1 MNTDNR
7 PLATLP
13 PDSAGPDLAT
23 LSETLR
29 RLSSPEAGGSTS
41 VDELIAELDR
51 LVAWLNGRIAQ
62 TDALLHV
69 AEQVAGG
76 MLFDDVLDRIYVA
89 FKRLIP
95 YDRIGCALL
104 NETGTKLKAR
114 WARTEYPDVKIG
126 VGFSALMKGSSLE
139 CVLESR
145 APRIINDLEAY
156 LELHPDSLST
166 RLALAEGIR
175 SSLTCPL
182 IAEDKP
188 VGFLFFSSRA
198 KGTYRDA
205 HQEVFLRIAGQ
216 VSLLVERSR
225 LMQRVV
231 DLNQHLQAAQGEL
244 IEQARRD
251 SLTGLLNHGAIVSAL
266 SRSLAG
272 SECEVA
278 AIMVDVDRFKRINDL
293 HGHLV
298 GDEVLRSVVG
308 SLAESI
314 READTLGRFGGEEFL
329 VVLPGI
335 GIEAAIQVAERMRA
349 RVAESV
355 AVDGIPVTV
364 SAGVADSRLALDAAA
379 LIALADGALYRAKE
393 AGRNRVVAASPTD
406 R

>member
-1 MNTDNR
+1 
-7 PLATLP
+7 
-13 PDSAGPDLAT
+13 
-23 LSETLR
+23 
-29 RLSSPEAGGSTS
+29 
-41 VDELIAELDR
+41 
-51 LVAWLNGRIAQ
+51 
-62 TDALLHV
+62 
-69 AEQVAGG
+69 
-76 MLFDDVLDRIYVA
+76 
-89 FKRLIP
+89 
-95 YDRIGCALL
+95 
-104 NETGTKLKAR
+104 
-114 WARTEYPDVKIG
+114 
-126 VGFSALMKGSSLE
+126 
-139 CVLESR
+139 
-145 APRIINDLEAY
+145 
-156 LELHPDSLST
+156 
-166 RLALAEGIR
+166 
-175 SSLTCPL
+175 
-182 IAEDKP
+182 
-188 VGFLFFSSRA
+188 
-198 KGTYRDA
+198 
-205 HQEVFLRIAGQ
+205 
-216 VSLLVERSR
+216 
-225 LMQRVV
+225 MQRVV

>member
-1 MNTDNR
+1 MNTECR

-13 PDSAGPDLAT
+13 PDSTGPDLAT

-29 RLSSPEAGGSTS
+29 RLSSPEAGSTS
-41 VDELIAELDR
+41 VAELIAELDR
-51 LVAWLNGRIAQ
+51 MVAWLNGRIAQ

-104 NETGTKLKAR
+104 NETGTKLKAK

-126 VGFSALMKGSSLE
+126 VGFSALMNGSSLE
-139 CVLESR
+139 RVLESR

-166 RLALAEGIR
+166 RLARAEGIR

-198 KGTYRDA
+198 KGTYRYA

-225 LMQRVV
+225 LVQRVV

-251 SLTGLLNHGAIVSAL
+251 SLTGLLNHGAIVETL
-266 SRSLAG
+266 TRSLTG
-272 SECEVA
+272 PNPEVA

-298 GDEVLRSVVG
+298 GDEVLRRVADSF
-308 SLAESI
+308 AESI
-314 READTLGRFGGEEFL
+314 RGADTLGRFGGEEFL

-349 RVAESV
+349 RVAKSV
-355 AVDGIPVTV
+355 AVDGTPVTV
-364 SAGVADSRLALDAAA
+364 SAGVADSRLASDAAA

-393 AGRNRVVAASPTD
+393 AGRNRVVAVSPTG